1 MPWPKFYML
10 KPCLQCSGIG
20 GGNTGGRLVCDG
32 RALIKWISA
41 FIKEVQERCSVLSL
55 ARSMDRVVN
64 PQQKASL
71 PAPYICVC
79 MYGFVLD
86 EKKNSPPFHVF
97 SVVTGKAK
105 MEAQYFFA
113 PCLCLFAQRWLF
125 WPCNGGIE

>member
-1 MPWPKFYML
+1 MLCPFLSTIYGQSSESPAESKSASALYM
-10 KPCLQCSGIG
+10 C
-20 GGNTGGRLVCDG
+20 V
-32 RALIKWISA
+32 
-41 FIKEVQERCSVLSL
+41 
-55 ARSMDRVVN
+55 
-64 PQQKASL
+64 
-71 PAPYICVC
+71 YVC
-79 MYGFVLD
+79 MYVCIFVCVYIYIYIYGFVLD